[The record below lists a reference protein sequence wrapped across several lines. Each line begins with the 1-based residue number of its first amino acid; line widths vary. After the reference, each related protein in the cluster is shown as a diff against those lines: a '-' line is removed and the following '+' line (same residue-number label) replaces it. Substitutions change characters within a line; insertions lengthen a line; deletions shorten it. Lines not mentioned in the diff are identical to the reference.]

1 MKKLKK
7 NITAILTIAV
17 LASTAITAHAAPAAD
32 LKNVTVHDWDT
43 PATFAAGTSWPIT
56 TWYFYSQN
64 GKVLGSIPNSTVKEI
79 AKSDPSGSI
88 EWEFWLA
95 DAFNEYRETGGR
107 QDASQP
113 APSTPVKA
121 EKEMVESAPVKP
133 AQKEEK
139 SPIIPSQAPQKQKA
153 EFDADNYAQDAFDLI
168 NEAREENGLHCV
180 EMDDYTMELAEMRVQ
195 ELEESYSHVRPDG
208 SRMSRTYYTGEI
220 INRRANTPQ
229 IAVESWLDSPGHRDM
244 ILAERYHSAGIACW
258 QGSDGVTYWC
268 MLFKR

>member
-7 NITAILTIAV
+7 IITAILTIAV
-17 LASTAITAHAAPAAD
+17 LASTAITAHAAPAAG

-64 GKVLGSIPNSTVKEI
+64 GKVLGSIPNSTVMEI
-79 AKSDPSGSI
+79 AKADPSGSI

-95 DAFNEYRETGGR
+95 DAFNEYRENSGR
-107 QDASQP
+107 QETAQQES
-113 APSTPVKA
+113 STPVKA
-121 EKEMVESAPVKP
+121 EKEQPKSTPPKP
-133 AQKEEK
+133 APIEGK
-139 SPIIPSQAPQKQKA
+139 SPAITGQPPKNQKA
-153 EFDADNYAQDAFDLI
+153 EFDADDYAQEAFDLI
-168 NEAREENGLHCV
+168 NEAREENGLHRV

-229 IAVESWLDSPGHRDM
+229 IAVESWLDSTGHRDM
-244 ILAERYHSAGIACW
+244 ILAQRYHSAGIACW

-268 MLFKR
+268 MLFNR